1 MMTTVLIVLCLYLAT
16 CYAYGGVLLVGV
28 LRGRGAAV
36 DLDAPPSE
44 ASPRLGAGGGSKTTG
59 TLHEGAGSSV
69 NVRHGSKDGSQGG
82 SQGAGRSTQ
91 PSDGADSRVRAAA

>member
-69 NVRHGSKDGSQGG
+69 NVRHGS
-82 SQGAGRSTQ
+82 QGAGRSTQ